1 MPIRLRK
8 FIGTV
13 LLVVFVI
20 IYVLI
25 AMSVAATRLPGT
37 SHLVQALYYAVAGL
51 LWVLPAGLLIR
62 WMARPDRPKTDAR
75 PEPDVRA
82 NQ

>member
-8 FIGTV
+8 FIGTI
-13 LLVVFVI
+13 LLVAFLIVYI
-20 IYVLI
+20 LI

-37 SHLVQALYYAVAGL
+37 PHLVQALYYAVAGL
-51 LWVLPAGLLIR
+51 IWVLPAGLLIK
-62 WMARPDRPKTDAR
+62 WMGRPDRPRTDAR
-75 PEPDVRA
+75 A